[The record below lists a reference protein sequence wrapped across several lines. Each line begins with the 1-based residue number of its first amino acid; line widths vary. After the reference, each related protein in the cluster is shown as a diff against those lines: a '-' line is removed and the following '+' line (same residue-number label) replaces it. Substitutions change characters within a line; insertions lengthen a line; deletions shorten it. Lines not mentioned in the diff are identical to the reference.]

1 MDCITL
7 TADDGAEVDVLTWEP
22 DSEPRGIVQIVAGM
36 CEYAARY
43 DEFARGLA
51 DDGWLVISGENRGEG
66 PRALARGELGQL
78 PDRGYHQL
86 LDDMSMV
93 IDHFRAAR
101 PNLPWVLF
109 GHSMGS
115 FLARMMAAR
124 RGREIAA
131 LVLSGTGGALGP
143 AGPVGL
149 GIAEAQI
156 ALVGEDRRSRLMNT
170 LAFGS
175 FNAAFRPARTSF
187 DWLSRDREMVDA
199 YVADPL
205 CGYICSA
212 GFYRELL
219 KLMRAANSVDVMRA
233 VPPQLPV
240 GLFSGAEDPVGG
252 AGRGVRRVA
261 TGLRASGVRHV
272 DIVLYPGARHE
283 ILNESNRT
291 QVHRE
296 IRQWIDEMVPG
307 AGESAPAAAEQTP
320 VAADTSGSS

>member
-7 TADDGAEVDVLTWEP
+7 TADDGAEVDVLVWEP
-22 DSEPRGIVQIVAGM
+22 ESEPRGIVQIDAGM

-93 IDHFRAAR
+93 IDHFRAER
-101 PNLPWVLF
+101 PDLPWILI

-124 RGREIAA
+124 RGREMAA
-131 LVLSGTGGALGP
+131 LVLIGTGGSLGP

-156 ALVGEDRRSRLMNT
+156 ALAGEDRRSRLMNT

-175 FNAAFRPARTSF
+175 FNAAFRPARTDF

-205 CGYICSA
+205 CGYVCSA

-219 KLMRAANSVDVMRA
+219 KLMRAANSVDVMGA

-240 GLFSGAEDPVGG
+240 GLFSGAADPVGG
-252 AGRGVRRVA
+252 AGRGVRGVA
-261 TGLRASGVRHV
+261 ANLRAAGVRHV
-272 DIVLYPGARHE
+272 DVVLYPQGRHE
-283 ILNESNRT
+283 ILNEINRA

-296 IRQWIDEMVPG
+296 IRQWIDETARETARM
-307 AGESAPAAAEQTP
+307 SRL
-320 VAADTSGSS
+320 

>member
-1 MDCITL
+1 M
-7 TADDGAEVDVLTWEP
+7 
-22 DSEPRGIVQIVAGM
+22 QIAAGM

-51 DDGWLVISGENRGEG
+51 SDGWLVIAGEHRGEG
-66 PRALARGELGQL
+66 PRALTRGELGEI

-93 IDHFRAAR
+93 IDHFRAER
-101 PNLPWVLF
+101 PSLDWILI

-115 FLARMMAAR
+115 FLARIMAAR
-124 RGREIAA
+124 RGREMAA
-131 LVLSGTGGALGP
+131 LVLIGTGGSLGP

-149 GIAEAQI
+149 GISEAQI
-156 ALVGEDRRSRLMNT
+156 ALTGEDRRSRLMNT

-175 FNAAFRPARTSF
+175 FNAAFRPARTDF

-219 KLMRAANSVDVMRA
+219 KLITAANTVEVMRA

-240 GLFSGAEDPVGG
+240 GLFSGAADPVGG

-261 TGLRASGVRHV
+261 ADLRDSGVRHV
-272 DIVLYPGARHE
+272 DAVVYPGARHE
-283 ILNESNRT
+283 ILNETNRS
-291 QVHRE
+291 QIQAE
-296 IRQWIDEMVPG
+296 IRQWIDRIAQMPR
-307 AGESAPAAAEQTP
+307 P
-320 VAADTSGSS
+320 